1 MPPPFPN
8 LPGMYNEVDFPL
20 FTISRI
26 YILLENFFREINK
39 WFYFTIRSVGILI
52 FFFSCFVDDED
63 VNQGDMD
70 DDDDHSEDIYP
81 PALPPKRGP
90 VMSSNR

>member
-1 MPPPFPN
+1 MKSTN
-8 LPGMYNEVDFPL
+8 
-20 FTISRI
+20 
-26 YILLENFFREINK
+26 NFVS
-39 WFYFTIRSVGILI
+39 RSVVIS
-52 FFFSCFVDDED
+52 FSSFFVDDED

>member
-1 MPPPFPN
+1 M
-8 LPGMYNEVDFPL
+8 
-20 FTISRI
+20 
-26 YILLENFFREINK
+26 
-39 WFYFTIRSVGILI
+39 IRSVGILI